1 MSRTVINIITGIIL
15 FMLIMSGTYIT
26 ADSNTPSIE
35 YLETKRDLR
44 LSGTIKGYG
53 GELINKATILIPELS
68 RVAESDEQGFFELL
82 GIPPG
87 KYRLEISAKGY
98 MEYRSDVFELKE
110 SSRTFII
117 TLMKVLSEEIVVTAT
132 RTPKL
137 YMEVPVKT
145 QVISA
150 RQIDQKQATQLAE
163 AIALTTGVR
172 VENNCQNCNFTQVR
186 INGMEG
192 KYSQILI
199 DNSPL
204 FSSMIGVYGLEQIP
218 SEMI

>member
-15 FMLIMSGTYIT
+15 FMLFMSGTSLT
-26 ADSNTPSIE
+26 AGSNIPSIE

-68 RVAESDEQGFFELL
+68 RTAESDEQGSFELL

-87 KYRLEISAKGY
+87 KYRLEIFAKGY
-98 MEYRSDVFELKE
+98 MDYRSDIFELKE
-110 SSRTFII
+110 SSRTFKI
-117 TLMKVLSEEIVVTAT
+117 TLMKIIHEEIVVTAT

-137 YMEVPVKT
+137 YTEVPVKT

-172 VENNCQNCNFTQVR
+172 VENNCQNCNFTQV
-186 INGMEG
+186 
-192 KYSQILI
+192 
-199 DNSPL
+199 
-204 FSSMIGVYGLEQIP
+204 
-218 SEMI
+218 